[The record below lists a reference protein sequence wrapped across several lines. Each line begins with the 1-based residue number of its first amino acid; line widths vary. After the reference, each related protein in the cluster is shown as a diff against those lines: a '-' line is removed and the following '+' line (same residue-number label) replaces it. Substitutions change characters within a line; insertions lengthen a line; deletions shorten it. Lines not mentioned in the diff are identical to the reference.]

1 MDATAFDVSA
11 SISASMSSSTGSTKS
26 GKGGKLPSL
35 RRIAD
40 QKIPVSRN
48 LFYLYVKEHFR
59 KQHRST
65 STVLPGTTSDAPGQ
79 ILGKGKEGLKAL
91 TMDDLKAE
99 KALDWLATKCAK
111 LEAAT
116 EAGLS
121 SRTSAKAT
129 KIEASIISS
138 SPVSCR
144 TISDRDK
151 PKLRADYVDAK
162 KGKLFS
168 WAIQQLFKDGVIFVH
183 PPGSL
188 ADRPYAG
195 DDPLATPRASKGRRD
210 CLCSKDGNAQRQT
223 VMQQASCDCTSAA
236 ARSTVLSS
244 REAYSMIT
252 PESLLPALEPI
263 VVRLSVASAP
273 NAVQPDMVLAALK
286 RKDEMFMHVSRER
299 VEEAMEML

>member
-1 MDATAFDVSA
+1 MDATAFNVSA
-11 SISASMSSSTGSTKS
+11 SISASMSSSTIAARS
-26 GKGGKLPSL
+26 GKSGKLPSL
-35 RRIAD
+35 RRIAE

-59 KQHRST
+59 KQHRIT
-65 STVLPGTTSDAPGQ
+65 STVLPGVTSDAPGQ
-79 ILGKGKEGLKAL
+79 ILGKGKESLRAL
-91 TMDDLKAE
+91 TMDDLKAD

-121 SRTSAKAT
+121 SRTSAKMT

-144 TISDRDK
+144 TTSNSDK

-168 WAIQQLFKDGVIFVH
+168 WAVQQLFKDGVIFVH
-183 PPGSL
+183 PPASL
-188 ADRPYAG
+188 ADWSASVE
-195 DDPLATPRASKGRRD
+195 DPLSTPRALKRRRE
-210 CLCSKDGNAQRQT
+210 CLCSKDGNAKTQK
-223 VMQQASCDCTSAA
+223 ASCECRPSASKIAVVA
-236 ARSTVLSS
+236 AK
-244 REAYSMIT
+244 EAYSMIT

-273 NAVQPDMVLAALK
+273 HPVQPDMALAALK
-286 RKDEMFMHVSRER
+286 RKDEVFMHVSREK